1 MKEGYVLKADAAKY
15 LTPEPITYEAMK
27 RKSEKAAQT
36 ALEDAKTSI
45 LNAAGIGKVEAYCIN
60 TVLAELKRKGLS
72 PEQEEYKRISRE
84 TARMVIRDRKGIWTR
99 YYTDKEGLKDW
110 LLWKLGL
117 KKETVF
123 DRMKRMG
130 VTGDVLQ
137 DMELLTGGK
146 KSEKTKELIEYLQ
159 GFDAESEVVVI
170 AANLKERKKYD
181 GEMFGITDGGQPI
194 FCIEISNE
202 SDLNEKEITAAVQD
216 EREAEQE

>member
-15 LTPEPITYEAMK
+15 LTPEPITYAAMK

-36 ALEDAKTSI
+36 ALKDAKASI

-60 TVLAELKRKGLS
+60 TVLAELKRKGLT

-146 KSEKTKELIEYLQ
+146 K
-159 GFDAESEVVVI
+159 
-170 AANLKERKKYD
+170 YD

-202 SDLNEKEITAAVQD
+202 SDLDEKEIAAAVQD
-216 EREAEQE
+216 EREEKQR

>member
-36 ALEDAKTSI
+36 ALKDAKASI
-45 LNAAGIGKVEAYCIN
+45 LNAAGIGKIEAYCIN

-84 TARMVIRDRKGIWTR
+84 TARMVIRNRKGIWTR

-130 VTGDVLQ
+130 VTGDILQ
-137 DMELLTGGK
+137 DMELMTGGK
-146 KSEKTKELIEYLQ
+146 K
-159 GFDAESEVVVI
+159 
-170 AANLKERKKYD
+170 R
-181 GEMFGITDGGQPI
+181 
-194 FCIEISNE
+194 
-202 SDLNEKEITAAVQD
+202 
-216 EREAEQE
+216 

>member
-1 MKEGYVLKADAAKY
+1 MKEGYVLKADAAKH

-27 RKSEKAAQT
+27 RKSEKAA
-36 ALEDAKTSI
+36 
-45 LNAAGIGKVEAYCIN
+45 
-60 TVLAELKRKGLS
+60 
-72 PEQEEYKRISRE
+72 
-84 TARMVIRDRKGIWTR
+84 WTR

-146 KSEKTKELIEYLQ
+146 K
-159 GFDAESEVVVI
+159 
-170 AANLKERKKYD
+170 R
-181 GEMFGITDGGQPI
+181 
-194 FCIEISNE
+194 
-202 SDLNEKEITAAVQD
+202 
-216 EREAEQE
+216 

>member
-15 LTPEPITYEAMK
+15 LTPEPITYEVMK

-36 ALEDAKTSI
+36 ALKDAKASI

-130 VTGDVLQ
+130 VTGDILQ
-137 DMELLTGGK
+137 DMELLTGSTQNPK
-146 KSEKTKELIEYLQ
+146 CWSLQRIRKNARSMTERCSESRTEGSRSSALRS
-159 GFDAESEVVVI
+159 AT
-170 AANLKERKKYD
+170 R
-181 GEMFGITDGGQPI
+181 PI
-194 FCIEISNE
+194 
-202 SDLNEKEITAAVQD
+202 
-216 EREAEQE
+216 

>member
-1 MKEGYVLKADAAKY
+1 MKEGYVLKADAAKH
-15 LTPEPITYEAMK
+15 LTPEPITYAAMK

-36 ALEDAKTSI
+36 ALEDAKASI
-45 LNAAGIGKVEAYCIN
+45 LNAAEIGKVEAYCIN
-60 TVLAELKRKGLS
+60 AVLTELKRKGLA

-137 DMELLTGGK
+137 DMELLSAMSPIWMRK
-146 KSEKTKELIEYLQ
+146 RLWQ
-159 GFDAESEVVVI
+159 QHRM
-170 AANLKERKKYD
+170 KERQNRD
-181 GEMFGITDGGQPI
+181 EF
-194 FCIEISNE
+194 EIC
-202 SDLNEKEITAAVQD
+202 KAK
-216 EREAEQE
+216 

>member
-1 MKEGYVLKADAAKY
+1 MKEGYVLKADAAKH

-36 ALEDAKTSI
+36 ALKDAKASI

-60 TVLAELKRKGLS
+60 TVLVELKRKGLS

-146 KSEKTKELIEYLQ
+146 K
-159 GFDAESEVVVI
+159 
-170 AANLKERKKYD
+170 R
-181 GEMFGITDGGQPI
+181 
-194 FCIEISNE
+194 
-202 SDLNEKEITAAVQD
+202 
-216 EREAEQE
+216 

>member
-15 LTPEPITYEAMK
+15 LTPEPITYAAMK

-36 ALEDAKTSI
+36 ALKDAKASI

-146 KSEKTKELIEYLQ
+146 KTKELIEYLQ

-170 AANLKERKKYD
+170 AANPKERKKYD

-202 SDLNEKEITAAVQD
+202 SDLDEKEIAAAVKD

>member
-15 LTPEPITYEAMK
+15 LTPEPITYAAMK

-36 ALEDAKTSI
+36 ALKDAKASI
-45 LNAAGIGKVEAYCIN
+45 LNAEGIGKVEAYCIN
-60 TVLAELKRKGLS
+60 TVLAELKRKG
-72 PEQEEYKRISRE
+72 RE

-146 KSEKTKELIEYLQ
+146 K
-159 GFDAESEVVVI
+159 
-170 AANLKERKKYD
+170 R
-181 GEMFGITDGGQPI
+181 
-194 FCIEISNE
+194 
-202 SDLNEKEITAAVQD
+202 
-216 EREAEQE
+216 

>member
-1 MKEGYVLKADAAKY
+1 MKEGYVLKADAAKH

-36 ALEDAKTSI
+36 ALKDAKASI

-72 PEQEEYKRISRE
+72 PERE

-146 KSEKTKELIEYLQ
+146 K
-159 GFDAESEVVVI
+159 
-170 AANLKERKKYD
+170 R
-181 GEMFGITDGGQPI
+181 
-194 FCIEISNE
+194 
-202 SDLNEKEITAAVQD
+202 
-216 EREAEQE
+216 